1 MVLRWFVM
9 AVVFSGIF
17 DSFAIV
23 LLGICNGFAKVL
35 LWCCCCLFVVLR
47 WLCYGILTC
56 IGFDLVLA
64 RLWCGFVIPHE
75 AVWVW
80 FW

>member
-1 MVLRWFVM
+1 MLCFL
-9 AVVFSGIF
+9 ACSI
-17 DSFAIV
+17 ALI
-23 LLGICNGFAKVL
+23 LPLYAFAKVL
-35 LWCCCCLFVVLR
+35 LGCCYGVAVVFGVLR
-47 WLCYGILTC
+47 WLCYGISTC

-64 RLWCGFVIPHE
+64 RFWCGFVIPRE

>member
-1 MVLRWFVM
+1 M
-9 AVVFSGIF
+9 AVVISGIF

-23 LLGICNGFAKVL
+23 LLCIFDGVAKVL

-56 IGFDLVLA
+56 IGCDVVLA